1 VSAATG
7 ADGALL
13 SLVQSL
19 DATFA
24 RAIDRGEHDLLREV
38 LVPDVEYVTSGVVLQ
53 GVDAV
58 VARFAARR
66 APRTTRHQ
74 AGAPHV
80 VRRTGALLKT
90 TSVWTCWAAHGD
102 ATPSLG
108 ALTAYSVADF
118 EDTWTLAAGGCRLRR
133 REIRLLF
140 RDPVLAPS
148 D

>member
-1 VSAATG
+1 MSAATG

-38 LVPDVEYVTSGVVLQ
+38 LAPDVEYVTSGVVLQ

-90 TSVWTCWAAHGD
+90 TSVWTCWAAHGGRHPLARRSD
-102 ATPSLG
+102 GLFRGGLRGHLEPG
-108 ALTAYSVADF
+108 RRRVPP
-118 EDTWTLAAGGCRLRR
+118 EAAG
-133 REIRLLF
+133 
-140 RDPVLAPS
+140 DPAALPRPGPGAE
-148 D
+148 